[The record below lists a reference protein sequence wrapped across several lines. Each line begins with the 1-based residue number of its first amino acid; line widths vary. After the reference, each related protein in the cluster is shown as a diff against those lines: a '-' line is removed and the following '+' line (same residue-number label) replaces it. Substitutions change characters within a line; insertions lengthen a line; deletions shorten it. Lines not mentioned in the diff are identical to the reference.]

1 MACEVTVAP
10 AQRCRTIGDMT
21 RRAHA
26 FVAALLLALLA
37 GCATEPE
44 STPTSTNSSPVE
56 SGNEES
62 TSTIDCTTAET
73 ISVRLLDGGTFAN
86 VEEATIPVDG
96 VVRLVV
102 ETDTAV
108 EVRAGGSNID
118 EQQLDT
124 GVSSLCMGYPV
135 PGRYAVAIGE
145 TVPAHVVVVAG
156 ATGEAQPEATR

>member
-1 MACEVTVAP
+1 
-10 AQRCRTIGDMT
+10 MT
-21 RRAHA
+21 RPTHA
-26 FVAALLLALLA
+26 FVAALLLSLLA

-44 STPTSTNSSPVE
+44 PSPASTNTSTVK
-56 SGNEES
+56 SGSEER

-86 VEEATIPVDG
+86 VDEATISVDG

-124 GVSSLCMGYPV
+124 GVSSLCLGYPV

-145 TVPAHVVVVAG
+145 TVPAHIVVVAG
-156 ATGEAQPEATR
+156 ATGEARPEVIR